1 MSDRHIVEKKF
12 NSLLEEYHLQVL
24 SIVIDNWVDLNV
36 EEQQS
41 ISTLNNFFC
50 DLHRGVARIWRC
62 WGAIETY
69 IKTR

>member
-1 MSDRHIVEKKF
+1 MSDQHIVEKKF

-50 DLHRGVARIWRC
+50 GLHRGVARI
-62 WGAIETY
+62 
-69 IKTR
+69 

>member
-1 MSDRHIVEKKF
+1 MSDQHIVEKKF

-50 DLHRGVARIWRC
+50 DLHRGVARI
-62 WGAIETY
+62 
-69 IKTR
+69 